1 MLLRIL
7 PSAVAFGICLG
18 GLYAQSGTVAN
29 RGIDAHTV
37 ARQELTRAGF
47 NEADILDLA
56 VKDDYTSG
64 GLRHVVFRQ
73 RWQGIEVWNG
83 DVALHFGA
91 NGGLIAFNQAAEMQL
106 ARRALNASPGLSA
119 QQALGAALA
128 LTMPGSSL
136 PSPIGSEDQG
146 RLVRFD
152 GSAFGDHPIEVKLYW
167 VGVGEALR
175 LAWNVNHYTPDG
187 SHWWNVRIDA
197 MTGDELGRNDWVSQC
212 NFDEEACAAHTHA
225 APEEM
230 PMPAAPN
237 DLNVYPMPV
246 ESPNHG
252 ARALRNAPWTNGG
265 IASLY
270 GWNDT
275 NGAAGPEYTTTRGNN
290 CWAQEDANNNNGT
303 GASPVSATLDFD
315 YAINLA
321 NAPATYQNAA
331 ITNLYY
337 WNNIIHDVWYQYGF
351 DDPSGNFQQNN
362 YGRGGTGN
370 DFVFADAQDGGGTN
384 NANFATPAEGTS
396 PRMQMYVWNYTTPN
410 RDGDLDNCIIAHEY
424 GHGISNRL
432 VGGPA
437 NTNCLA
443 NAEQMGEGWSDWI
456 GLMMTIEPGDQGTDR
471 RGVGTYVI
479 GQAVTGTGIR
489 PAPYSTSFAQ
499 NAYTY
504 GATNNTA
511 TIAVP
516 HGIGFVWCTI
526 LWEMSWELINAH
538 GFDPNFYTG
547 TGGNNIAMRLVIEG
561 MKLTP
566 CNPGFVDARNAIL
579 NADAALYGGVHQTT
593 LWNAFARRGLGVSTS
608 QGSAASR
615 TDQVEAYD
623 TPAPNNVGVS
633 MVLVPA
639 GSATIDC
646 TGGST
651 LVTATVRNF
660 GSAAQSNFPV
670 RYRLDAGAWVAETYT
685 GTLAA
690 GASSNFTF
698 ATPLVIGTTGA
709 HTVTVSTL
717 LAGDSFAGN
726 DQATSSVTVN
736 NTTPVVAPFTEGL
749 TVNTVPAPTGWR
761 LENPDGLTTWTA
773 PVITNGINC
782 GSSRVWSMDHY
793 NYNGVGQEDRLV
805 TPRINLSGFT
815 ASTLRFDR
823 AFAPY
828 GPGYY
833 DAFRVDISNDCG
845 ASWTQL
851 YYAAGTAL
859 ATTAA
864 TTAAWAPTNCS
875 QWQTNTISI
884 AAYNG
889 QTVQVRFVAINA
901 YGNFF
906 YMDNVQIFGNSSLP
920 VELMDLGALAQ
931 NEGISVQWTTGSEIN
946 SERFEVERSA
956 DAMNWTRIGTLPAQ
970 GQSFTTTS
978 YAFLDRAPVKGTN
991 YYRLF
996 MVDNDGTAEHSR
1008 VVSTVWKHARAR
1020 CYPNPTDGSL
1030 WIEAPANA
1038 RVDVYDA
1045 LGQLIPYR
1053 TRYIQDEQRH
1063 ISFEGISGGVCTVR
1077 IETDGEVVMERVVVR
1092 P

>member
-1 MLLRIL
+1 MRVRQL
-7 PSAVAFGICLG
+7 VAFLSFAVLAPGLNAQDRGASPFTIAHDELIRLG
-18 GLYAQSGTVAN
+18 FAEEDLG
-29 RGIDAHTV
+29 
-37 ARQELTRAGF
+37 ELV
-47 NEADILDLA
+47 

-64 GLRHVVFRQ
+64 GIQHVILRQ
-73 RWQGIEVWNG
+73 KWQGVEVWNG
-83 DVALHFGA
+83 DIALHRNASGA
-91 NGGLIAFNQAAEMQL
+91 LIAFTHTAEPRML
-106 ARRALNASPGLSA
+106 KRVNAIAPQVSA
-119 QQALGAALA
+119 EQALGTVLA
-128 LTMPGSSL
+128 TTMPGSPL
-136 PSPIGSEDQG
+136 PEALSTEDQG
-146 RLVRFD
+146 RIVRFD
-152 GSAFGDHPIEVKLYW
+152 GSTLGEQPVEVKLYLLP
-167 VGVGEALR
+167 VGDALR
-175 LAWNVNHYTPDG
+175 LVWNVNHYTPDG

-197 MTGDELGRNDWVSQC
+197 ITGTELDRNDWVSQC
-212 NFDEEACAAHTHA
+212 KFDEAACEAHAHGG
-225 APEEM
+225 APEAA

-246 ESPNHG
+246 ESPSHG
-252 ARALRNAPWTNGG
+252 VRAIRNAPWTSGG

-290 CWAQEDANNNNGT
+290 VWAQEDANNNNGT
-303 GASPVSATLDFD
+303 GASPTSATLDFD

-337 WNNIIHDVWYQYGF
+337 WNNIIHDVWYPYGF
-351 DDPSGNFQQNN
+351 DDPSGNFQSNN

-370 DFVFADAQDGGGTN
+370 DYVLADAQDGGGTN
-384 NANFATPAEGTS
+384 NANFATPPEGTS

-437 NTNCLA
+437 NVNCLA

-456 GLMMTIEPGDQGTDR
+456 GLMMTIETGDLGTDR

-479 GQAVTGTGIR
+479 GQGVTGGGIR
-489 PAPYSTSFAQ
+489 PAPYSTSFVQ
-499 NAYTY
+499 NNFTY
-504 GATNNTA
+504 AATNNTA
-511 TIAVP
+511 TISQP
-516 HGIGFVWCTI
+516 HGIGFVWCTM
-526 LWEMSWELINAH
+526 LWEMTWELIGIH
-538 GFDPNFYTG
+538 GFDANIYTG

-579 NADAALYGGVHQTT
+579 AADAALYGGANNTAI
-593 LWNAFARRGLGVSTS
+593 WNAFARRGLGVSAS
-608 QGSAASR
+608 QGSTASR

-633 MVLVPA
+633 AVLVPA
-639 GSATIDC
+639 GAATIDC
-646 TGGST
+646 TGGNMIVS
-651 LVTATVRNF
+651 ATVRNF
-660 GSAAQSNFPV
+660 GSAAQSNFPI
-670 RYRLDAGAWVAETYT
+670 RYRLDAGAWVAESYT
-685 GTLAA
+685 ATLAA
-690 GASSNFTF
+690 GASATYSFT
-698 ATPLVIGTTGA
+698 TPLVIGTTGA

-717 LAGDSFAGN
+717 LAGDSFVGN
-726 DQATSSVTVN
+726 DQATSNVIVN
-736 NTTPVVAPFTEGL
+736 NTTPVIAPFTEGL
-749 TVNTVPAPTGWR
+749 TVNTVPAPAGWR

-773 PVITNGINC
+773 PVIANGINC
-782 GSSRVWSMDHY
+782 GNSRVWSIDHY

-805 TPRINLSGFT
+805 TPRINLTGFT
-815 ASTLRFDR
+815 ASQLRFDR

-833 DAFRVDISNDCG
+833 DAFRVDISNNCG

-851 YYAAGTAL
+851 YYAAGTTL

-864 TTAAWAPTNCS
+864 NTNAWTPTNCS

-889 QTVQVRFVAINA
+889 QTVQIRFVAINA

-906 YMDNVQIFGNSSLP
+906 YLDNVQVFGSSTLP
-920 VELMDLGALAQ
+920 VELMDLGATAVSD
-931 NEGISVQWTTGSEIN
+931 GINVQWTTGSEIN

-956 DAMNWTRIGTLPAQ
+956 DAMNWTRIGTVAAL
-970 GQSFTTTS
+970 GQSFTATAYS
-978 YAFLDRAPVKGTN
+978 FLDRSPMKGTN

-996 MVDNDGTAEHSR
+996 MVDNDGAAEHSR
-1008 VVSTVWKHARAR
+1008 TVSAIWEHARVR
-1020 CYPNPTDGSL
+1020 CYPNPSDGSL
-1030 WIEAPANA
+1030 WIDAPLNA
-1038 RVDVYDA
+1038 RVDVLDA
-1045 LGQLIPYR
+1045 LGRALPYSTLLAQEDLRRIAIR
-1053 TRYIQDEQRH
+1053 TT
-1063 ISFEGISGGVCTVR
+1063 SGGVCFIR
-1077 IETDGEVVMERVVVR
+1077 IEQDGMVVMERVVVR